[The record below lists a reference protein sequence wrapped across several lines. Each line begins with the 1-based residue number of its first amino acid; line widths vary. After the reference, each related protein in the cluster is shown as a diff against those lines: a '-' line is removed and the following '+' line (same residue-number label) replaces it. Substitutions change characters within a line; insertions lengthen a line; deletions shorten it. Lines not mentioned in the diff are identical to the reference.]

1 MNILLIGGEGS
12 LINSMIV
19 KLKKEGHRIYL
30 LTGVQNK
37 KVTYEKVF
45 EKYNFTYDSENLNDI
60 FESVNPDVTIF
71 MGAYD
76 TNFQWKQQEREAVR
90 YSSSLMNILVAYSM
104 TKRGK
109 FIYLSSEEVYSGSYP
124 AEIREDEPVS
134 AVGFRGMT
142 LAQGEKICENYQ
154 ENWKLDIIILRL
166 DHLYH
171 IPRTSA
177 DVDNI
182 CARMCISAMEKGYI
196 IADSQNICSLLY
208 ESDAVEF
215 IYRVVKCKT
224 HQHVLYHLTSDR
236 RFREVTLARLVAEY
250 MGGNVSVVENEEQGG
265 RRILS
270 GRRFEEEFGIT
281 AFRETEVVLKKMVQ
295 YMKKNEAVFLD
306 KEEPRLPLWKRV
318 VQKWGWFFRAI
329 VPFLENLLCFV
340 PFFMLNNRVVGS
352 QYFSQLDFYL
362 LYVLLFAIV
371 YGQQQATFSAL
382 LATAGYLFR
391 QTYTRSGFEVML
403 DYNTYVWIAQ
413 LFILGLVV
421 GYMHDQIRRIRKES
435 EELEAHLSR
444 QLSDIRDI
452 NGSNVRVKD
461 VLERQ
466 VIDQKDSIGKI
477 YNITSRLDQYMP
489 DEVLFYAVEMLT
501 ELLGSRDVAI
511 YSIANKDYAR
521 MFSAGSVKA
530 REMGNSIRYREMG
543 EVYQEISA
551 QRVYINRRMDEHY
564 PLMANAIFE
573 EDQMK
578 MIIMIWGISW
588 ERMTLGQANF
598 LTVVS
603 YLIQNAVLRA
613 QRYMQALEEKRY
625 SQNSRILEPE
635 AFTSLAGA
643 YQKARKRNL
652 TECSFL
658 KIETDPSHYLEAGK
672 VLKGNLRQS
681 DYMGNLKDGGLYVL
695 LANTNRE
702 EAGIVVE
709 RFAEKGYKSQI
720 VERVEL

>member
-196 IADSQNICSLLY
+196 IADNQNICSLLY

-224 HQHVLYHLTSDR
+224 HQNVLYHLTSDR

-530 REMGNSIRYREMG
+530 REMGNSIRYPEM
-543 EVYQEISA
+543 
-551 QRVYINRRMDEHY
+551 
-564 PLMANAIFE
+564 
-573 EDQMK
+573 
-578 MIIMIWGISW
+578 
-588 ERMTLGQANF
+588 
-598 LTVVS
+598 
-603 YLIQNAVLRA
+603 
-613 QRYMQALEEKRY
+613 
-625 SQNSRILEPE
+625 E
-635 AFTSLAGA
+635 AM
-643 YQKARKRNL
+643 Y
-652 TECSFL
+652 
-658 KIETDPSHYLEAGK
+658 TD
-672 VLKGNLRQS
+672 
-681 DYMGNLKDGGLYVL
+681 LKDFRTESLY
-695 LANTNRE
+695 
-702 EAGIVVE
+702 
-709 RFAEKGYKSQI
+709 
-720 VERVEL
+720 